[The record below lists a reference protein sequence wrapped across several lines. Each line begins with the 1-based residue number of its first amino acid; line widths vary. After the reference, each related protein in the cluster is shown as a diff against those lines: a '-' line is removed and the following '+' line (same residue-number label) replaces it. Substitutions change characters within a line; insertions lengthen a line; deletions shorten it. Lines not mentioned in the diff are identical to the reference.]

1 MKKKYA
7 PAKAGA
13 YFCVPAH
20 MNEPDVLQ
28 EEETRSSGSSLPLMA
43 AWEVI
48 VRKSRF
54 FCAVLAALFVILSVP
69 SGILAAPEYTAEADA
84 VSCILMDAKTGR
96 ILFEKN
102 ADEALPPASVT
113 KVMTML
119 LVFEAL
125 DAGTIKLSDMVQ
137 ASEHAASMGGS
148 QIYLK
153 VGEEMSVDDLL
164 KSLIVASANDAA
176 VALAEYISGSEEAF
190 VAKMNA
196 RAAELGMKNT
206 HFENTNGLDDTAE
219 NHVTSA
225 RDIAIMT
232 RELIQH
238 EEVFNYST
246 IWMDTIRDGAF
257 GLTNTNRLIR
267 FYKGATGLKTGSTAK
282 AKFCISA
289 TAERD
294 GLSLIA
300 VIMGSP
306 TRDVRNAL
314 AASLFDFGFAN
325 YANYTDESEE
335 CETVRVTGGVQNTLR
350 TVHETF
356 SETVEKGSESKIEE
370 QIDLPE
376 KLAAPIV
383 KGEKIGTVTYL
394 LNGEEIGTSDILADE
409 TVDKIGFSTLF
420 PRLFQWFLCSPSK

>member
-1 MKKKYA
+1 
-7 PAKAGA
+7 
-13 YFCVPAH
+13 

-119 LVFEAL
+119 LIFEAL

-164 KSLIVASANDAA
+164 KSLIVASANDAT

-314 AASLFDFGFAN
+314 TASLFDFGFAN

-383 KGEKIGTVTYL
+383 KGEKIGTITYL
-394 LNGEEIGTSDILADE
+394 LNGEELGTSDILADE

>member
-7 PAKAGA
+7 SAFAGA
-13 YFCVPAH
+13 YFCVSVH

-69 SGILAAPEYTAEADA
+69 FGILAAPEYTAEADA

>member
-1 MKKKYA
+1 
-7 PAKAGA
+7 
-13 YFCVPAH
+13 

-119 LVFEAL
+119 LIFEAL

-164 KSLIVASANDAA
+164 KSLIVASANDAT

-383 KGEKIGTVTYL
+383 KGEKIGTITYL
-394 LNGEEIGTSDILADE
+394 LNGEELGTSDILADE

>member
-1 MKKKYA
+1 M
-7 PAKAGA
+7 
-13 YFCVPAH
+13 
-20 MNEPDVLQ
+20 
-28 EEETRSSGSSLPLMA
+28 
-43 AWEVI
+43 
-48 VRKSRF
+48 
-54 FCAVLAALFVILSVP
+54 LAALFVFLSAAAGV
-69 SGILAAPEYTAEADA
+69 SAAPEYTAEADA

-96 ILFEKN
+96 VLFEKN

-137 ASEHAASMGGS
+137 ASENAASMGGS

-176 VALAEYISGSEEAF
+176 VALAEYIAGSEESF

-196 RAAELGMKNT
+196 RAVELGMENT
-206 HFENTNGLDDTAE
+206 HFENTNGLDDTAT

-232 RELIQH
+232 REVIKH
-238 EEVFNYST
+238 EAVFNYST
-246 IWMDTIRDGAF
+246 IWMDTIRDGEF

-300 VIMGSP
+300 VVMGSP

-325 YANYTDESEE
+325 YASYTDESAE
-335 CETVRVTGGVQNTLR
+335 CETVRVTGGVQNTLK

-356 SETVEKGSESKIEE
+356 SETVEKGTESKIEKR
-370 QIDLPE
+370 IDMPE

-394 LNGEEIGTSDILADE
+394 LDGKELGTADILADE
-409 TVDKIGFSTLF
+409 TVEKIGFFTLF
-420 PRLFQWFLCSPSK
+420 PRLFSWFLCSPSK

>member
-7 PAKAGA
+7 SAFAGA
-13 YFCVPAH
+13 YFCVSAH

-314 AASLFDFGFAN
+314 VASLFDFGFAN

>member
-1 MKKKYA
+1 MKRFRLLCA
-7 PAKAGA
+7 
-13 YFCVPAH
+13 V
-20 MNEPDVLQ
+20 
-28 EEETRSSGSSLPLMA
+28 MA
-43 AWEVI
+43 ALILWTAMPMG
-48 VRKSRF
+48 R
-54 FCAVLAALFVILSVP
+54 LAAADELPAQTV
-69 SGILAAPEYTAEADA
+69 PEYTAEADA
-84 VSCILMDAKTGR
+84 LSCILMDAKSGR
-96 ILFEKN
+96 VLYEKN

-125 DAGTIKLSDMVQ
+125 DAGTIALSDMVQ
-137 ASEHAASMGGS
+137 ASENAASMGGS

-176 VALAEYISGSEEAF
+176 VALAEHISGSEAAF

-196 RAAELGMKNT
+196 RAQELGMKNT
-206 HFENTNGLDDTAE
+206 HFENTNGLDDTAT

-232 RELIQH
+232 REVTKH
-238 EEVFNYST
+238 EAVFGYSG
-246 IWMDTIRDGAF
+246 IWMDTIRNGEF

-300 VIMGSP
+300 VIMGAP

-314 AASLFDFGFAN
+314 AASLFDFGFAS
-325 YANYTDESEE
+325 YACYTDESAA
-335 CETVRVTGGVQNTLR
+335 CDTVRVTGGVQNTLQ

-356 SETVEKGSESKIEE
+356 SETVIKGTENKVEKRV
-370 QIDLPE
+370 DMPE

-394 LNGEEIGTSDILADE
+394 VDGVEIGTSDILADE
-409 TVDKIGFSTLF
+409 NVDKIGFSTLF
-420 PRLFQWFLCSPSK
+420 PRLFSWFLCSPTK

>member
-1 MKKKYA
+1 MKKMRFLSGFLA
-7 PAKAGA
+7 
-13 YFCVPAH
+13 
-20 MNEPDVLQ
+20 VL
-28 EEETRSSGSSLPLMA
+28 L
-43 AWEVI
+43 
-48 VRKSRF
+48 
-54 FCAVLAALFVILSVP
+54 AVLAFAHPV
-69 SGILAAPEYTAEADA
+69 LAAPEYTAEADA
-84 VSCILMDAKTGR
+84 VSCILMEASTGR
-96 ILFEKN
+96 VLFEKN

-125 DAGTIKLSDMVQ
+125 DAGVIKLSDMVQ
-137 ASEHAASMGGS
+137 ASERAASMGGS

-176 VALAEYISGSEEAF
+176 VALAEHIAGSEESF
-190 VAKMNA
+190 VARMNA
-196 RAAELGMKNT
+196 RAKELGMENT
-206 HFENTNGLDDTAE
+206 HFENTNGLDDTATA
-219 NHVTSA
+219 HLTSA

-232 RELIQH
+232 REVVKH
-238 EEVFNYST
+238 EIVFNYST

-325 YANYTDESEE
+325 YASYTDESAA
-335 CETVRVTGGVQNTLR
+335 CNSVRITGGVQNSLK

-356 SETVEKGSESKIEE
+356 HAVVEKGSESKIEKVV
-370 QIDLPE
+370 DLPE

-383 KGEKIGTVTYL
+383 KGQKIGTITYM
-394 LNGEEIGTSDILADE
+394 LNGTELGSSDILADE
-409 TVDKIGFSTLF
+409 GVEKIGFLTFFPKLF
-420 PRLFQWFLCSPSK
+420 SWFICSPSK

>member
-1 MKKKYA
+1 
-7 PAKAGA
+7 
-13 YFCVPAH
+13 
-20 MNEPDVLQ
+20 MNRIGRIP
-28 EEETRSSGSSLPLMA
+28 SGSLTAVSA

-48 VRKSRF
+48 VKKSRLL
-54 FCAVLAALFVILSVP
+54 CAVLAALFVFLSAAAGV
-69 SGILAAPEYTAEADA
+69 SAAPEYTAEADA

-96 ILFEKN
+96 VLFEKN

-176 VALAEYISGSEEAF
+176 VALAEYIAGSEESF

-196 RAAELGMKNT
+196 RAEELGMKNT
-206 HFENTNGLDDTAE
+206 HFENTNGLDDTAT

-232 RELIQH
+232 REVVKH
-238 EEVFNYST
+238 EAVFNYST

-325 YANYTDESEE
+325 YASYTDESAE
-335 CETVRVTGGVQNTLR
+335 CETVRVTGGVQNTLK

-356 SETVEKGSESKIEE
+356 SQTVEKGTESKIEKR
-370 QIDLPE
+370 IDMPE

-394 LNGEEIGTSDILADE
+394 LDGKELGTADILADE
-409 TVDKIGFSTLF
+409 TVEKIGFFTLF
-420 PRLFQWFLCSPSK
+420 PRLFGWFLCSPSK

>member
-1 MKKKYA
+1 M
-7 PAKAGA
+7 
-13 YFCVPAH
+13 
-20 MNEPDVLQ
+20 
-28 EEETRSSGSSLPLMA
+28 
-43 AWEVI
+43 
-48 VRKSRF
+48 
-54 FCAVLAALFVILSVP
+54 LAALFVFLSAAAGV
-69 SGILAAPEYTAEADA
+69 SAAPEYTAEADA

-96 ILFEKN
+96 VLFEKN

-137 ASEHAASMGGS
+137 ASENAASMGGS

-176 VALAEYISGSEEAF
+176 VALAEYIAGSEESF
-190 VAKMNA
+190 VAKMTA
-196 RAAELGMKNT
+196 RAVELGMENT
-206 HFENTNGLDDTAE
+206 HFENTNGLDDTAT

-232 RELIQH
+232 REVIKH
-238 EEVFNYST
+238 EAVFNYST
-246 IWMDTIRDGAF
+246 IWMDTIRDGEF

-300 VIMGSP
+300 VVMGSP

-325 YANYTDESEE
+325 YASYTDESAE
-335 CETVRVTGGVQNTLR
+335 CETVRVTGGVQNTLK

-356 SETVEKGSESKIEE
+356 SETVEKGTESKIEKR
-370 QIDLPE
+370 IDMPE

-394 LNGEEIGTSDILADE
+394 LDGKELGTADILADE
-409 TVDKIGFSTLF
+409 TVEKIGFFTLF
-420 PRLFQWFLCSPSK
+420 PRLFSWFLCSPSK